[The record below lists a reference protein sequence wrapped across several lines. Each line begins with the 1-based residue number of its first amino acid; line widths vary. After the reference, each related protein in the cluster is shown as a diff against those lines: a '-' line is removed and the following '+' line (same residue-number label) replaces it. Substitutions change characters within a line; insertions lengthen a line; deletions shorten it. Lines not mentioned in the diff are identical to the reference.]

1 MEANVNTE
9 SRAGVG
15 NWTGLVSHPE
25 DRLKRL
31 DSMDAFLN
39 RIRVDTN
46 RKRRTI
52 FLNLLKVGWLLLCL
66 LTLLGS
72 FIFPGL
78 RTILWVVFGV
88 SLGLGLL
95 VWLLI
100 QRGFHLMSRLLI
112 TGSIALLF
120 YSLAWFDFSRFGLS
134 ASDAVLIQGAAL
146 ILMGLVVLLA
156 GGLFGK
162 VGALVMAA
170 ANTGLLLLLVWRTE
184 SFVPTWII
192 MPVFWALLALFVW
205 LYEETVSQSLNR
217 MHLDMA
223 QAEKAA
229 AAWQQAKDELEKAY
243 DLTLESWAY
252 TLDLR
257 DQETENHT
265 RRVTDLA
272 YKLGQWIGVSP
283 EDLVHIRRGALLHDI
298 GKAGIP
304 ESILQKP
311 GLLSPEEW
319 AIIHKHPENALKMLE
334 NIPYLQKSL
343 DIPYAHHEKW
353 DGSGYPRGLKGEEI
367 PLAARI
373 FSIVDVW
380 EALGSDRP
388 YREAW
393 STDEVKAYLLQQSSR
408 HFDPV
413 LVQEF
418 LAMLQKE
425 NL

>member
-1 MEANVNTE
+1 
-9 SRAGVG
+9 
-15 NWTGLVSHPE
+15 
-25 DRLKRL
+25 
-31 DSMDAFLN
+31 
-39 RIRVDTN
+39 
-46 RKRRTI
+46 
-52 FLNLLKVGWLLLCL
+52 
-66 LTLLGS
+66 
-72 FIFPGL
+72 
-78 RTILWVVFGV
+78 
-88 SLGLGLL
+88 
-95 VWLLI
+95 
-100 QRGFHLMSRLLI
+100 
-112 TGSIALLF
+112 
-120 YSLAWFDFSRFGLS
+120 
-134 ASDAVLIQGAAL
+134 
-146 ILMGLVVLLA
+146 
-156 GGLFGK
+156 
-162 VGALVMAA
+162 
-170 ANTGLLLLLVWRTE
+170 
-184 SFVPTWII
+184 
-192 MPVFWALLALFVW
+192 
-205 LYEETVSQSLNR
+205 

-319 AIIHKHPENALKMLE
+319 AIVHKHPENALKMLE

-388 YREAW
+388 FREAW

>member
-205 LYEETVSQSLNR
+205 LYEETRFAVS
-217 MHLDMA
+217 
-223 QAEKAA
+223 
-229 AAWQQAKDELEKAY
+229 
-243 DLTLESWAY
+243 
-252 TLDLR
+252 
-257 DQETENHT
+257 
-265 RRVTDLA
+265 
-272 YKLGQWIGVSP
+272 
-283 EDLVHIRRGALLHDI
+283 
-298 GKAGIP
+298 
-304 ESILQKP
+304 KP
-311 GLLSPEEW
+311 HAPG
-319 AIIHKHPENALKMLE
+319 
-334 NIPYLQKSL
+334 Y
-343 DIPYAHHEKW
+343 
-353 DGSGYPRGLKGEEI
+353 GSG
-367 PLAARI
+367 
-373 FSIVDVW
+373 
-380 EALGSDRP
+380 
-388 YREAW
+388 
-393 STDEVKAYLLQQSSR
+393 
-408 HFDPV
+408 
-413 LVQEF
+413 
-418 LAMLQKE
+418 
-425 NL
+425 